1 MIHLCRFLLIPVYL
15 LAFSGSAS
23 AQLTQAKDDRI
34 IFGHLHLHPSD
45 LDAHKKFWTE
55 TLGGLSI
62 TFGGSIEAVKFP
74 VEANRPSRQ
83 GLGHT
88 INLTSR
94 SFGTTM
100 PTGGTKT
107 TTVNHVGFGVPD
119 LRAVVARVRA
129 AGYPIV
135 TRAELPPE
143 FAKGEK
149 DGIAFR
155 ADHNARVALV
165 MGPDDVL
172 VELVEVPSQKTPF
185 AMHHIHFASPNAP
198 EMAAWYEKIFG
209 AKRGPTGSSDAVLPL
224 ATLTFE
230 AASAPVVGTKGRVLD
245 HIGFEVRDLES
256 FAKQLQEMGIK
267 LDRAY
272 MTANLPDIGSI
283 GVVNLT
289 DPWGTYIELNEGYR
303 AH

>member
-1 MIHLCRFLLIPVYL
+1 MIRICRFLLVAVCL

-23 AQLTQAKDDRI
+23 AQLTQDDRI
-34 IFGHLHLHPSD
+34 LFGHLHLHPSD
-45 LDAHKKFWTE
+45 LDVHKKFWTE
-55 TLGGLSI
+55 TLGGVPT

-74 VEANRPSRQ
+74 VESANRPSR

-88 INLTSR
+88 LNLTS
-94 SFGTTM
+94 SSYGTSL

-107 TTVNHVGFGVPD
+107 TTVNHVGFAVPD
-119 LRAVVARVRA
+119 LRAVVDRVKA

-135 TRAELPPE
+135 TRTELPPE
-143 FAKGEK
+143 FATGEK

-155 ADHNARVALV
+155 SDHNAMVALV

-198 EMAAWYEKIFG
+198 EMAAWYEKVFG
-209 AKRGPTGSSDAVLPL
+209 ARREATGSTEAVLPL
-224 ATLTFE
+224 AALSFE
-230 AASAPVVGTKGRVLD
+230 AASAPVVGTKGRSLD

-256 FAKQLQEMGIK
+256 FAKQLEEMGIT
-267 LDRAY
+267 LDRPY
-272 MTANLPDIGSI
+272 FEANLPDLGPI
-283 GVVNLT
+283 GVVFLT
-289 DPWGTYIELNEGYR
+289 DPWGTSIELNEGYR
-303 AH
+303 AQ